1 MKLSVSISSM
11 PQSACFMQILSINP
25 SLIKLRMLREK
36 PQTPIDLSSL
46 LQTGILGNLE
56 QRAQLL
62 NMSQTSSQENQVCST
77 GQGSGSTG
85 LAGRRQRAGFLPLA
99 ERLRQGMAQQITSQ
113 IYETNQSS
121 MIETSTGNQSFKL
134 LEGMKLVE
142 TEIIGTATGRRSV
155 KTNLERSQKALA
167 TEGDE
172 SSFSLEESKRE

>member
-1 MKLSVSISSM
+1 M

-25 SLIKLRMLREK
+25 SLMKLRMLREK
-36 PQTPIDLSSL
+36 PQTPNDLSSL
-46 LQTGILGNLE
+46 LQTGILGHLE

-62 NMSQTSSQENQVCST
+62 NMSQTSSQDNPST

-99 ERLRQGMAQQITSQ
+99 ERLRQGMTQQITSQ
-113 IYETNQSS
+113 VNETNQSS

-155 KTNLERSQKALA
+155 KRNLERSQKAL
-167 TEGDE
+167 
-172 SSFSLEESKRE
+172 